1 MQKVIKQYDANYLKN
16 TFTKECIHFFSS
28 QGIQEMIKSK
38 IVVNFC
44 DVNKFCLA
52 NESYFDHLQI
62 SEMIFRAVDS
72 CQAFQLL
79 NLMNPLCIVREN
91 LNFRGNNYSGK

>member
-28 QGIQEMIKSK
+28 QGIQEIIKSK
-38 IVVNFC
+38 IVVIFC

-52 NESYFDHLQI
+52 NEATLIIYKS
-62 SEMIFRAVDS
+62 A
-72 CQAFQLL
+72 
-79 NLMNPLCIVREN
+79 
-91 LNFRGNNYSGK
+91 K